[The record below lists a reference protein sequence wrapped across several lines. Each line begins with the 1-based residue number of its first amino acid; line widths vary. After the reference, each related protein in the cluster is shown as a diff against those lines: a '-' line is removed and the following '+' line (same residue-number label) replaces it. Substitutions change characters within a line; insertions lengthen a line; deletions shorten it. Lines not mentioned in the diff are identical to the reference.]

1 MWCFSF
7 FFLFPTGNERTSVGF
22 NKEGCGVGGVLLGR
36 WAPRRSRTCLSLG
49 DGCRFPLAVLVLPGS
64 APLPVAIL
72 FHSGV
77 CDVAASLSVAPLIF
91 FCTLFPLFRFA
102 GVLWIGRNVSRH
114 SVKFSLYIYIYL
126 FIYIY
131 IFTRCFVAIHTGS
144 SVEGVVFPP
153 RPPPSDAGGG
163 GFLKINRKGNQPV
176 VGCYLGSSTV
186 SSFLTYHSLSVIYSR
201 K

>member
-114 SVKFSLYIYIYL
+114 SVKFSLYIYIFIYLYIFIFLLAVSLL
-126 FIYIY
+126 FILEAASRAS
-131 IFTRCFVAIHTGS
+131 FF
-144 SVEGVVFPP
+144 
-153 RPPPSDAGGG
+153 RPALLHPTLAVG
-163 GFLKINRKGNQPV
+163 GFWKSIGKGTNR
-176 VGCYLGSSTV
+176 S
-186 SSFLTYHSLSVIYSR
+186 
-201 K
+201 